1 MEHVYK
7 KLLQLIVYFFFYP
20 NPIIALSL
28 SHSVS
33 FCFCCYDPGEWKF
46 AQLLLA
52 LPAVV
57 SFDSRGFTCHFFY
70 TDIWVMS
77 ESNLICLSQI
87 WVKKETKKACIYNIS
102 HFATE
107 VRRCSESIN
116 QWILYFKAATSA
128 ISGAGVV
135 VIAFFRHIVIA
146 FVLRVYFCISMGAGI
161 VFWSS
166 GLVCNILARDGLVVV
181 VAPARRDLSGRRP
194 TDRAP
199 VRSAFSWIS
208 FFWISL
214 WFFFR
219 FLLIFLWISFF

>member
-1 MEHVYK
+1 MSVIELSWTAK
-7 KLLQLIVYFFFYP
+7 KGRSFISVVDSANQTILCWRLYLYIWLLC
-20 NPIIALSL
+20 N
-28 SHSVS
+28 
-33 FCFCCYDPGEWKF
+33 C
-46 AQLLLA
+46 
-52 LPAVV
+52 
-57 SFDSRGFTCHFFY
+57 
-70 TDIWVMS
+70 
-77 ESNLICLSQI
+77 IC
-87 WVKKETKKACIYNIS
+87 V
-102 HFATE
+102 F
-107 VRRCSESIN
+107 
-116 QWILYFKAATSA
+116 QWILYFKAATST

-135 VIAFFRHIVIA
+135 VIAFFRHIVIV

-194 TDRAP
+194 ADRAP